1 MLCELLPA
9 SLPSLVVNLMVASL
23 GGLQFP
29 VSRRIHNLL
38 GCDNIKM
45 LISIEELRR
54 NPYQWDLTRCS
65 WSGVRLFTLVA
76 NYNLHRTE
84 VDRLHSGVIERSAWM
99 SAWNVRHSFS
109 SPWRVKEIMK
119 TSLYLPQAVRELDT
133 QARRVLPH
141 FFGKCIII
149 KEIAIEKVF
158 ITNCSPDNSTTSEW
172 IEQNILPL
180 SEKLTQ
186 VLKYQESLSDRDVW
200 PRRPV

>member
-1 MLCELLPA
+1 
-9 SLPSLVVNLMVASL
+9 
-23 GGLQFP
+23 
-29 VSRRIHNLL
+29 
-38 GCDNIKM
+38 
-45 LISIEELRR
+45 
-54 NPYQWDLTRCS
+54 
-65 WSGVRLFTLVA
+65 
-76 NYNLHRTE
+76 
-84 VDRLHSGVIERSAWM
+84 
-99 SAWNVRHSFS
+99 
-109 SPWRVKEIMK
+109 MK

-141 FFGKCIII
+141 FYGKCIII

>member
-149 KEIAIEKVF
+149 LKEIEMVY

>member
-84 VDRLHSGVIERSAWM
+84 VDRLHSGVVERSAWM
-99 SAWNVRHSFS
+99 STWNVRHSFS

-141 FFGKCIII
+141 VFGECIINVI
-149 KEIAIEKVF
+149 QGV
-158 ITNCSPDNSTTSEW
+158 
-172 IEQNILPL
+172 
-180 SEKLTQ
+180 
-186 VLKYQESLSDRDVW
+186 
-200 PRRPV
+200 

>member
-1 MLCELLPA
+1 MWHDITFNHNFVCQGWSRYDHFAVLCELLPA

-141 FFGKCIII
+141 FFGKCINIL
-149 KEIAIEKVF
+149 KEISMVF
-158 ITNCSPDNSTTSEW
+158 NN
-172 IEQNILPL
+172 
-180 SEKLTQ
+180 
-186 VLKYQESLSDRDVW
+186 
-200 PRRPV
+200 

>member
-141 FFGKCIII
+141 FYGKCIII
-149 KEIAIEKVF
+149 KEIAIE
-158 ITNCSPDNSTTSEW
+158 
-172 IEQNILPL
+172 QALRR
-180 SEKLTQ
+180 
-186 VLKYQESLSDRDVW
+186 VL
-200 PRRPV
+200 

>member
-1 MLCELLPA
+1 MFAHNFVCQGWSRYDHFAVLCELLPA

-29 VSRRIHNLL
+29 MSRRIHNLL

-141 FFGKCIII
+141 FFGKCINIF
-149 KEIAIEKVF
+149 KEI
-158 ITNCSPDNSTTSEW
+158 
-172 IEQNILPL
+172 
-180 SEKLTQ
+180 
-186 VLKYQESLSDRDVW
+186 
-200 PRRPV
+200 